1 MEQRRYTKTQI
12 KNIAEG
18 VLESYSDGE
27 FPVKVLQ
34 IAKNLELEVYDA
46 TFDKDDVAGMLKAKE
61 KKFLSRKVIAH

>member
-46 TFDKDDVAGMLKAKE
+46 TFDKDDVAGYAKSKR
-61 KKFLSRKVIAH
+61 KKNSYRAK